1 MLKRDVSQ
9 PSHTIITI
17 ALPKHFCFFIVSRC
31 TRCGSSTFLSW
42 WVKQSKR
49 NEYLHKTLWGELLYW
64 VCIDVHYYYAKY
76 FMHLVGEPL
85 LLETSKGWSVKH
97 ATLAEIHSTV
107 FPVSSTAIFCR
118 APGCRSSVSSFWY
131 FEWMSLWDT
140 YECMCRHGWDAFS
153 FMWHC
158 VQSLLIS
165 VDRCPKKNTR
175 CRFMKVF
182 IPLWLLNP
190 PTEEGAAVATW
201 GAPAEDEGA
210 EVLWQCN
217 GNDCP
222 RRLWNIS
229 LQHHPNIGSFCWA
242 TSYLVLKQCYYL
254 ASA

>member
-64 VCIDVHYYYAKY
+64 VCIDVHYYDAKY

-107 FPVSSTAIFCR
+107 FPASSTAIFCR
-118 APGCRSSVSSFWY
+118 APGCEELHFVFLIFWMGVSIGHL
-131 FEWMSLWDT
+131 WMHVSTW
-140 YECMCRHGWDAFS
+140 
-153 FMWHC
+153 
-158 VQSLLIS
+158 V
-165 VDRCPKKNTR
+165 RCLFIYVTPCAKFTDKCGQMPKKNTR
-175 CRFMKVF
+175 CRSTV
-182 IPLWLLNP
+182 PDVGANGSGLEDLAALN
-190 PTEEGAAVATW
+190 GQSNKIWV
-201 GAPAEDEGA
+201 
-210 EVLWQCN
+210 
-217 GNDCP
+217 
-222 RRLWNIS
+222 
-229 LQHHPNIGSFCWA
+229 
-242 TSYLVLKQCYYL
+242 
-254 ASA
+254 